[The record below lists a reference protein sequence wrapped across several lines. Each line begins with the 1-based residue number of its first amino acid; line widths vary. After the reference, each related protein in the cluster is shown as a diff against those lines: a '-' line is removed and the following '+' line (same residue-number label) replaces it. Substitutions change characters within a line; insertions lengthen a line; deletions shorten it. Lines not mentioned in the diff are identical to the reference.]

1 MSITNEDLLDEGLQA
16 VMGPDRCQNDWQP
29 KPKKIPETKPA
40 EKKPAGKDTPIAAQ
54 WKPVKPDPNDLDRL
68 KASAKWSAMFGGLC
82 LLIFYWQQTGLMDPA
97 AAMPCMLTCMLL
109 TGVNI
114 GKNLKK

>member
-16 VMGPDRCQNDWQP
+16 VMGPDRCQNNWQP
-29 KPKKIPETKPA
+29 KPKKIPE
-40 EKKPAGKDTPIAAQ
+40 KKPVEKNPIEEKSVTRWQ
-54 WKPVKPDPNDLDRL
+54 PPKPDPNELDRL
-68 KASAKWSAMFGGLC
+68 KAAAKWSALFGGLC